1 MTIFNSVAIIIH
13 MPKNGKKLQATVLR
27 PISFVSILFLS
38 LFMFSCQTARDLPVV
53 PQEPTAITYNE
64 DKNITIDGETFLFIR
79 TYNPHYNNPLSI
91 ENILKGLINLVKV
104 TLYRSLKQPLYAEM

>member
-1 MTIFNSVAIIIH
+1 

-38 LFMFSCQTARDLPVV
+38 LFMFSCQTARGLPVV
-53 PQEPTAITYNE
+53 PQKPTAITYNE
-64 DKNITIDGETFLFIR
+64 AKNITIDGETFLFIR

>member
-1 MTIFNSVAIIIH
+1 MEKPS
-13 MPKNGKKLQATVLR
+13 
-27 PISFVSILFLS
+27 
-38 LFMFSCQTARDLPVV
+38 
-53 PQEPTAITYNE
+53 
-64 DKNITIDGETFLFIR
+64 LFIR